1 MCEIL
6 KWHNNGESE
15 REGQWGGKKGETKGS
30 QPKWQLKLHLSV
42 ESSVKTG
49 SHLAKLERDQPKV
62 LEHRQ
67 REIDRE
73 RGREKEREGTEGL
86 AVAVLCVLRPIKKPL
101 KSIPLEQNC
110 TEQQIKAVAQISE
123 QTERERGRRK

>member
-1 MCEIL
+1 MA
-6 KWHNNGESE
+6 KAKE
-15 REGQWGGKKGETKGS
+15 RGSGGGKEGEGETKGS

-62 LEHRQ
+62 LEQRQ
-67 REIDRE
+67 RETERE
-73 RGREKEREGTEGL
+73 RGKEKESEGKEGL

-110 TEQQIKAVAQISE
+110 TKHQIKAVAQISE
-123 QTERERGRRK
+123 QTEREGDGSRVREG